1 MRSTCAGGTT
11 YGSKL
16 SGASDASLTGY
27 GSTLAQMSEENRL
40 MPLAFNSGHF
50 TMTEQRRPSIVREA
64 DGIARATHEY
74 RWCLLGTEFDFFLIS
89 DCMPVEHAR
98 KAKSINNGFISR
110 LALSLDEYPGMKLYW
125 RAGHSAILHPADLC
139 SRALTKYDGSQTP
152 EQNGFDG
159 PWQYR
164 DCPRLRTPDRPR

>member
-1 MRSTCAGGTT
+1 
-11 YGSKL
+11 
-16 SGASDASLTGY
+16 
-27 GSTLAQMSEENRL
+27 MSSATWSCLRW
-40 MPLAFNSGHF
+40 
-50 TMTEQRRPSIVREA
+50 II
-64 DGIARATHEY
+64 DGRHQALHV
-74 RWCLLGTEFDFFLIS
+74 
-89 DCMPVEHAR
+89 PVEHAR

-164 DCPRLRTPDRPR
+164 DCPVFNVLFPQECVLRGEREYVRVVRSRGW